1 VTFIKLLTKEPSKMV
16 LHNLLCSRD

>member
-1 VTFIKLLTKEPSKMV
+1 VKFIKLLTKEPSKMV